1 MAKKVKNKPPVAL
14 NFKDYIFIALMDI
27 LALILSVSIIISVA
41 AFIKLLLRG

>member
-1 MAKKVKNKPPVAL
+1 MAKRVKNRLPVAL

-41 AFIKLLLRG
+41 AFIKLTLRG

>member
-1 MAKKVKNKPPVAL
+1 MAKRVKNRLPVSL

-41 AFIKLLLRG
+41 VIFRLIGVS

>member
-1 MAKKVKNKPPVAL
+1 MAKRVKTKPPVAL

-41 AFIKLLLRG
+41 AFIKLILRG